1 MFACVTSMNPWGLAY
16 AGDLTAC
23 LSAGQKPR
31 RYEPSFIPCF
41 SANGCIV
48 MNAKG
53 RARGA
58 MGYIPGRVR
67 LESPNIAANAGTAG
81 VFTAGETKR
90 ANRLPL
96 SPRSASAN
104 REMVEAEGCVE
115 SPRVRVA
122 AAPC

>member
-1 MFACVTSMNPWGLAY
+1 MFACVTSMNPAGLAY

-31 RYEPSFIPCF
+31 RYEPSFMPCF

-48 MNAKG
+48 MNANG
-53 RARGA
+53 TRDEAS

-81 VFTAGETKR
+81 VVTARRNE
-90 ANRLPL
+90 
-96 SPRSASAN
+96 AS
-104 REMVEAEGCVE
+104 EQ
-115 SPRVRVA
+115 A
-122 AAPC
+122 AAQAAKRVGEP